1 MGLKRR
7 EFLRRA
13 SGILAGLGI
22 SESIIWKSS
31 QRYYQA
37 LAAPAS
43 RKLALLVG
51 INSYPGLNA
60 LSGCV
65 TDVELQRELLI
76 YRFGFNPSDIV
87 TLTDGQ
93 ATRSNIED
101 AFINHLE
108 QQASNGDLVV
118 FHFSGYGRRINWD
131 QSTTGL
137 QTSLMPV
144 DGGAVSGEPGAN
156 DILEATLSELLRSLK
171 TDRAI
176 AFLDTSYS
184 YPGKNLQGNL
194 RIRSQQGVPTGNPSE
209 AEVAFLETL
218 SPKPTLLLPRSASS
232 FKGVVLAASGANQ
245 LATEARWDGFSAGVF
260 TYAITQQLWLATQ
273 ANTLQSSLHR
283 ASCAV
288 QQIAGFPLQQPQL
301 LKTLEAPLEDEGN
314 NIPDQ
319 TLPGFVFNQP
329 SAEGAVIAIE
339 DSGQTAVLWLGGLPA
354 QAIESLEVN
363 SILTPVS
370 SEGADPPSYQLQV
383 RSREGLTVKAQVVE
397 VGKSNPQSSN
407 SPRLQVGQVVQETV
421 RTIPRNINLTVA
433 LDVGLQ
439 RIERVDATS
448 AFAGIPRVTTVIAGE
463 QPADYLFGR
472 AQEAMLAQLPSSALP
487 MIPPGSYALFS
498 LGKNL
503 LLNTMGEQGE
513 AIKSSAQRLVPELQT
528 LLANKLLRLSANEGS
543 SRLGV
548 RVNLETVG
556 PEAKAV
562 VQSETRRA
570 PWQAPE
576 VSAVP
581 RARTGN
587 SPLGVPLGSR
597 IRYRAFN
604 YSDRPVYCLLF
615 SLDNSGNA
623 VVLYPSD
630 DPTTSNNGQTQP
642 TVEQNLLLPGETLTI
657 PNGSGTGSWVV
668 HGQAGLTETQVIFS
682 SSPFTKTFSALSG
695 SLRPQGDAQPLIP
708 VTNPLAIAQAILQDL
723 HAASVVSLANP
734 GPSPDRWALHVD
746 HWATLSFIYRAI

>member
-43 RKLALLVG
+43 GKLALLVG
-51 INSYPGLNA
+51 INAYPGLNP
-60 LSGCV
+60 LGGCV

-76 YRFGFNPSDIV
+76 YRFGFNPRDIV
-87 TLTDGQ
+87 TLIDGQ
-93 ATRSNIED
+93 ATRANIEE
-101 AFINHLE
+101 AFINHLG
-108 QQASNGDLVV
+108 QQAKNGDLVV

-144 DGGAVSGEPGAN
+144 DGGTGSGGKPAN
-156 DILEATLSELLRSLK
+156 DILEATLWELLRSLK

-184 YPGKNLQGNL
+184 YPGTTLQGNL
-194 RIRSQQGVPTGNPSE
+194 RIRSQQGVPTGNPSD
-209 AEVAFLETL
+209 AELAFLDKI
-218 SPKPTLLLPRSASS
+218 SPKPTVLFPRSPTS

-245 LATEARWDGFSAGVF
+245 LATEGRWNGFSAGVF
-260 TYAITQQLWLATQ
+260 TYAITQQLWLATP
-273 ANTLQSSLHR
+273 ANTLQSSLQK
-283 ASCAV
+283 AACAV

-301 LKTLEAPLEDEGN
+301 LKTLEAPPSEEGN
-314 NIPDQ
+314 NPPDE
-319 TLPGFVFNQP
+319 TLPGFAFNQP
-329 SAEGAVIAIE
+329 SAEGAVTGIE
-339 DSGQTAVLWLGGLPA
+339 DNGQTVVLWLGGLPV
-354 QAIESLEVN
+354 QALESVEVN
-363 SILTPVS
+363 SIFTPVPLGES
-370 SEGADPPSYQLQV
+370 DLPSYRFQV
-383 RSREGLTVKAQVVE
+383 RSQEGLTVKAQVLGLE
-397 VGKSNPQSSN
+397 KSTPESPNP
-407 SPRLQVGQVVQETV
+407 LKVGQVVQETV
-421 RTIPRNINLTVA
+421 RTIPRNINLTIA
-433 LDVGLQ
+433 LDAGLQ

-513 AIKSSAQRLVPELQT
+513 AIKSSAQRLVPQLQT
-528 LLANKLLRLSANEGS
+528 LLATKLLRLSANEGS

-548 RVNLETVG
+548 RVNLETLG
-556 PEAKAV
+556 PEGKAI

-576 VSAVP
+576 LSGVP
-581 RARTGN
+581 LSRTGN

-604 YSDRPVYCLLF
+604 YSDRPLYCLLF

-623 VVLYPSD
+623 IVLYPSD
-630 DPTTSNNGQTQP
+630 DPSTSNSGQTQP
-642 TVEQNLLLPGETLTI
+642 TLEQNLLLPGETLTI
-657 PNGSGTGSWVV
+657 PTGSGTGSWVV

-695 SLRPQGDAQPLIP
+695 FMRPQGDAQPLIP

-723 HAASVVSLANP
+723 HTASIASLPNANT
-734 GPSPDRWALHVD
+734 SPDRWALHVD

>member
-43 RKLALLVG
+43 GKLALLVG
-51 INSYPGLNA
+51 INAYPGLNP

-76 YRFGFNPSDIV
+76 YRFGFNPRDIV
-87 TLTDGQ
+87 TLIDGQ
-93 ATRSNIED
+93 ATRANIED
-101 AFINHLE
+101 AFINHLG
-108 QQASNGDLVV
+108 QQATNGDLVV

-144 DGGAVSGEPGAN
+144 DGGTGSGGKPAN
-156 DILEATLSELLRSLK
+156 DILEATLWELLRSLK

-184 YPGKNLQGNL
+184 YPGTTLQGNL
-194 RIRSQQGVPTGNPSE
+194 RIRSQQGVPTGNPSD
-209 AEVAFLETL
+209 AELAFLDKI
-218 SPKPTLLLPRSASS
+218 SPKPTLLFPRSPSS

-245 LATEARWDGFSAGVF
+245 LATEGRWNGFSAGVF
-260 TYAITQQLWLATQ
+260 TYAITQQLWLATP
-273 ANTLQSSLHR
+273 ANTLQSSLQK
-283 ASCAV
+283 AACAV

-301 LKTLEAPLEDEGN
+301 LKTLEAPASGEGN
-314 NIPDQ
+314 NPPDE
-319 TLPGFVFNQP
+319 TLPGFAFNQP
-329 SAEGAVIAIE
+329 SAEGAVTALE
-339 DSGQTAVLWLGGLPA
+339 DNGQTAVLWLGGLPA

-363 SILTPVS
+363 SILTPVPVA
-370 SEGADPPSYQLQV
+370 GTDAPSYRLQV
-383 RSREGLTVKAQVVE
+383 RSREGLTVKAQVLDVD
-397 VGKSNPQSSN
+397 KSTPQSPN
-407 SPRLQVGQVVQETV
+407 PVKVGQVVQETV
-421 RTIPRNINLTVA
+421 RTIPRNINLTIA
-433 LDVGLQ
+433 LDAGLQ

-513 AIKSSAQRLVPELQT
+513 AIKSSAQRLVPQLQT
-528 LLANKLLRLSANEGS
+528 LLATKLLRLSSNEGS

-548 RVNLETVG
+548 RVNLETLG
-556 PEAKAV
+556 PEAKAI

-570 PWQAPE
+570 PWEAPDL
-576 VSAVP
+576 SAVP
-581 RARTGN
+581 LSRNGN

-604 YSDRPVYCLLF
+604 YSDRPLYCLLF

-623 VVLYPSD
+623 IVLYPSD
-630 DPTTSNNGQTQP
+630 DPSTSNTGQTQP
-642 TVEQNLLLPGETLTI
+642 TLEQNLLLPGETLTI
-657 PNGSGTGSWVV
+657 PTGSGTGSWVV

-695 SLRPQGDAQPLIP
+695 FMRPQGDAQPLIP
-708 VTNPLAIAQAILQDL
+708 VTNPLAIVQAILQDL
-723 HAASVVSLANP
+723 HTASLASLPNANT
-734 GPSPDRWALHVD
+734 SPDRWALHVD

>member
-43 RKLALLVG
+43 GKLALLVG
-51 INSYPGLNA
+51 INAYPGLNP
-60 LSGCV
+60 LGGCV

-76 YRFGFNPSDIV
+76 YRFGFNPRDIV
-87 TLTDGQ
+87 TLIDGQ
-93 ATRSNIED
+93 ATRANIEE
-101 AFINHLE
+101 AFINHLG
-108 QQASNGDLVV
+108 QQAKNGDLVV

-144 DGGAVSGEPGAN
+144 DGGTGSGGKPAN
-156 DILEATLSELLRSLK
+156 DILEATLWELLRSLK

-184 YPGKNLQGNL
+184 YPGTTLQGNL
-194 RIRSQQGVPTGNPSE
+194 RIRSQQGVPTGNPSD
-209 AEVAFLETL
+209 AELAFLEKI
-218 SPKPTLLLPRSASS
+218 SPKPTVLFPRSPTS

-245 LATEARWDGFSAGVF
+245 LATEGRWNGFSAGVF
-260 TYAITQQLWLATQ
+260 TYAITQQLWLATP
-273 ANTLQSSLHR
+273 ANTLQSSLQK
-283 ASCAV
+283 AACAV

-301 LKTLEAPLEDEGN
+301 LKTLEAPPSEEGN
-314 NIPDQ
+314 NPPDE
-319 TLPGFVFNQP
+319 TLPGFAFNQP
-329 SAEGAVIAIE
+329 SAEGAVTGIE
-339 DSGQTAVLWLGGLPA
+339 DNGQTVVLWLGGLPV
-354 QAIESLEVN
+354 QALESVEVN
-363 SILTPVS
+363 SIFTPVPLGES
-370 SEGADPPSYQLQV
+370 DLPSYRFQV
-383 RSREGLTVKAQVVE
+383 RSQEGLTVKAQVLGLE
-397 VGKSNPQSSN
+397 KSTPESPNPLKVGK
-407 SPRLQVGQVVQETV
+407 VVQETV
-421 RTIPRNINLTVA
+421 RTIPRNINLTIA
-433 LDVGLQ
+433 LDAGLQ

-513 AIKSSAQRLVPELQT
+513 AIKSSAQRLVPQLQT
-528 LLANKLLRLSANEGS
+528 LLATKLLRLSANEGS

-548 RVNLETVG
+548 RVNLETLG
-556 PEAKAV
+556 PEGKAI

-576 VSAVP
+576 LSGVP
-581 RARTGN
+581 LSRTGN

-604 YSDRPVYCLLF
+604 YSDRPLYCLLF

-623 VVLYPSD
+623 IVLYPSD
-630 DPTTSNNGQTQP
+630 DPSTSNSGQTQP
-642 TVEQNLLLPGETLTI
+642 TLEQNLLLPGETLTI
-657 PNGSGTGSWVV
+657 PTGSGTGSWVV

-695 SLRPQGDAQPLIP
+695 FMRPQGDAQPLIP

-723 HAASVVSLANP
+723 HTASIASLPNANT
-734 GPSPDRWALHVD
+734 SPDRWALHVD

>member
-43 RKLALLVG
+43 GKLALLVG
-51 INSYPGLNA
+51 INAYPGLTH
-60 LSGCV
+60 LGGCV

-76 YRFGFNPSDIV
+76 HRFGFNPRDIV

-93 ATRSNIED
+93 ATRANIED
-101 AFINHLE
+101 AFINHLG
-108 QQASNGDLVV
+108 QQAKNGDLVV

-131 QSTTGL
+131 QSTQGL

-144 DGGAVSGEPGAN
+144 DGGTGSGGKPAN
-156 DILEATLSELLRSLK
+156 DILEATLWELLRSLK

-176 AFLDTSYS
+176 AVLDTSYS
-184 YPGKNLQGNL
+184 YPGTTLQGNL
-194 RIRSQQGVPTGNPSE
+194 RIRSQQGVPTGNPSD
-209 AEVAFLETL
+209 AELAFLEKI
-218 SPKPTLLLPRSASS
+218 SPKPTLLFPRSPSS

-245 LATEARWDGFSAGVF
+245 LATEGRWNGFSAGVF
-260 TYAITQQLWLATQ
+260 TYAITQQLWLATPG
-273 ANTLQSSLHR
+273 NTLQSSLQK
-283 ASCAV
+283 AACAV

-301 LKTLEAPLEDEGN
+301 LKTLEAPPPGEGN
-314 NIPDQ
+314 NPPDE
-319 TLPGFVFNQP
+319 TLPSFAFNQP
-329 SAEGAVIAIE
+329 SAEGAVTALE
-339 DSGQTAVLWLGGLPA
+339 DNGQTAVLWLGGLPA

-363 SILTPVS
+363 SILTPVGTGES
-370 SEGADPPSYQLQV
+370 DQPSYRLQV
-383 RSREGLTVKAQVVE
+383 RSRDGLTVKAQVLGLE
-397 VGKSNPQSSN
+397 KSTPESANP
-407 SPRLQVGQVVQETV
+407 LKVGQVVQERV
-421 RTIPRNINLTVA
+421 RTIPRNINLTIA
-433 LDVGLQ
+433 LDAGLQ

-513 AIKSSAQRLVPELQT
+513 AIKSSAQRLVPQLQT
-528 LLANKLLRLSANEGS
+528 LLATKLLRLTANEGS

-548 RVNLETVG
+548 RVNLETLG
-556 PEAKAV
+556 PEAKAI

-581 RARTGN
+581 LSRTGN

-604 YSDRPVYCLLF
+604 YSDRPLYCLLF
-615 SLDNSGNA
+615 SFDNSGNA

-630 DPTTSNNGQTQP
+630 DPSTSNTGQTQP
-642 TVEQNLLLPGETLTI
+642 TLKQNLLLPGETLTI
-657 PNGSGTGSWVV
+657 PTGSGTGSWVV

-695 SLRPQGDAQPLIP
+695 FMRPQGDAQPLIP

-723 HAASVVSLANP
+723 HTASIASLPNANT
-734 GPSPDRWALHVD
+734 SPDRWALHVD

>member
-43 RKLALLVG
+43 GKLALLVG
-51 INSYPGLNA
+51 INAYPGLNA

-65 TDVELQRELLI
+65 TDVELQRQLLI
-76 YRFGFNPSDIV
+76 YRFGFNPRDIV
-87 TLTDGQ
+87 TLTDAQ
-93 ATRSNIED
+93 ATRANIED
-101 AFINHLE
+101 AFINHLVK
-108 QQASNGDLVV
+108 QATKGDLVV

-144 DGGAVSGEPGAN
+144 DAGTGSGGQPAN
-156 DILEATLSELLRSLK
+156 DILEATLWELLRSLT
-171 TDRAI
+171 TDRAV
-176 AFLDTSYS
+176 AVLDTSYS
-184 YPGKNLQGNL
+184 YPGTNLQGNL
-194 RIRSQQGVPTGNPSE
+194 RIRSQQGVPTGNPID
-209 AEVAFLETL
+209 AELAFLESI
-218 SPKPTLLLPRSASS
+218 SPKPTLLFPRSPSS

-245 LATEARWDGFSAGVF
+245 LATEGRWNGFSAGVF
-260 TYAITQQLWLATQ
+260 TYAITQQLWLATP
-273 ANTLQSSLHR
+273 ANTLQSSLQK

-301 LKTLEAPLEDEGN
+301 LKTLEAPPPEEGN
-314 NIPDQ
+314 NPPDE
-319 TLPGFVFNQP
+319 TLPGFVFDQP
-329 SAEGAVIAIE
+329 SAEGAVIALE
-339 DSGQTAVLWLGGLPA
+339 DNGQTAVLGLGGLPV
-354 QAIESLEVN
+354 QALESLEVN
-363 SILTPVS
+363 SILTPVFV
-370 SEGADPPSYQLQV
+370 SETDRPPYRLQV
-383 RSREGLTVKAQVVE
+383 RSREGLTVKTQVLGVE
-397 VGKSNPQSSN
+397 KSTPPSPNPVQ
-407 SPRLQVGQVVQETV
+407 LGQIVQETV
-421 RTIPRNINLTVA
+421 RTIPRNLNLTIA
-433 LDVGLQ
+433 LDAGLQ

-513 AIKSSAQRLVPELQT
+513 AIKSSAQRLVPQLQT
-528 LLANKLLRLSANEGS
+528 LLATKLLRLSANEGS

-548 RVNLETVG
+548 RVNLETLG
-556 PEAKAV
+556 PEAKAI

-570 PWQAPE
+570 PWEAPE
-576 VSAVP
+576 LSAVP
-581 RARTGN
+581 LSRNGN

-604 YSDRPVYCLLF
+604 YSDRPLYCLLF

-623 VVLYPSD
+623 IVLYPSD
-630 DPTTSNNGQTQP
+630 DPITSNTGQTQP
-642 TVEQNLLLPGETLTI
+642 TLEQNVLLPGETLTI
-657 PNGSGTGSWVV
+657 PTGSGTGSWVV

-695 SLRPQGDAQPLIP
+695 FMRPQGDAQPLIP

-723 HAASVVSLANP
+723 HTASIASLPNSNT
-734 GPSPDRWALHVD
+734 SPDRWALHVD